1 MRLLS
6 DVDSGQ
12 IKRIFDVLRDET
24 LIFAGMSQEEVSS
37 LQTVFKVISFKRYV
51 NKVQIKL

>member
-12 IKRIFDVLRDET
+12 IKRIFDVLREET
-24 LIFAGMSQEEVSS
+24 LIFSGMSQEEVNS
-37 LQTVFKVISFKRYV
+37 LQTVFKVISFKRYESL
-51 NKVQIKL
+51 IR